1 VTIVIVG
8 KEMLS
13 KIKDDL
19 KRYYYDPKLRGMD
32 VDARFKEAAA
42 KIDEARSLG
51 QIMGIIAT
59 VLGELNDSHTYFIPP
74 LFALEVDYGW
84 AMQIVGERCFVSFV
98 DKGGDAEAKG
108 VKPGD
113 EILEAGGYS
122 IDRSNLSKFR
132 YLYNNLRPQ
141 RSIRVVLRTP
151 NGEQRQLELLAK
163 QTERKN
169 KRLTYYEQESLAKKA
184 DREAELRHSRFK
196 SFGDQLLI
204 WQIPDFDL
212 TESEVDEAMEKVR
225 KHKALILDLRGNGGG
240 FVSTETRIKYHHI
253 RPHHA

>member
-1 VTIVIVG
+1 MVFLAAFFSASMPAQEKSLG
-8 KEMLS
+8 
-13 KIKDDL
+13 DDRDRGQGDAL
-19 KRYYYDPKLRGMD
+19 ENQRRSQALLLRSQFRGMD

-42 KIDEARSLG
+42 KVDEARSLG

-113 EILEAGGYS
+113 EILEAGGYT
-122 IDRSNLSKFR
+122 IDRSNLWKFR

-141 RSIRVVLRTP
+141 RSIRVVLRSPKWRT
-151 NGEQRQLELLAK
+151 
-163 QTERKN
+163 T
-169 KRLTYYEQESLAKKA
+169 
-184 DREAELRHSRFK
+184 
-196 SFGDQLLI
+196 
-204 WQIPDFDL
+204 
-212 TESEVDEAMEKVR
+212 
-225 KHKALILDLRGNGGG
+225 
-240 FVSTETRIKYHHI
+240 STRTVGKTD
-253 RPHHA
+253 

>member
-42 KIDEARSLG
+42 KVDEARSLG

-141 RSIRVVLRTP
+141 RSIRVVLRSPKWRTTSTRTVGK
-151 NGEQRQLELLAK
+151 NRLNAK
-163 QTERKN
+163 TRGSP
-169 KRLTYYEQESLAKKA
+169 YYEQEALAKEA

-196 SFGDQLLI
+196 SFADQLLI

-225 KHKALILDLRGNGGG
+225 K
-240 FVSTETRIKYHHI
+240 T
-253 RPHHA
+253 

>member
-1 VTIVIVG
+1 MFLAAFFSVSMPAQEKSLGDDRDRG

-84 AMQIVGERCFVSFV
+84 TM
-98 DKGGDAEAKG
+98 
-108 VKPGD
+108 
-113 EILEAGGYS
+113 
-122 IDRSNLSKFR
+122 
-132 YLYNNLRPQ
+132 
-141 RSIRVVLRTP
+141 
-151 NGEQRQLELLAK
+151 
-163 QTERKN
+163 
-169 KRLTYYEQESLAKKA
+169 LTYYEQEALAKKA

-196 SFGDQLLI
+196 SFGDQLLSYAVSLFGVTLDPVEAANLFRI
-204 WQIPDFDL
+204 EPV
-212 TESEVDEAMEKVR
+212 ESKQKV
-225 KHKALILDLRGNGGG
+225 K
-240 FVSTETRIKYHHI
+240 
-253 RPHHA
+253 